1 MSSTTLG
8 EMIRRARR
16 ERGWSQARLAEV
28 LCEVSERTTVT
39 RQEVYRWESGR
50 RIPRFWLPYLAST
63 LELPRNQLERATV
76 ERESFETFD
85 PAATLSALMPDG
97 DPLAHIDDPDGRR
110 IGAGAARD
118 LSARVHALR
127 LADDVLAGGD
137 LIAPAR
143 REMSAALRLY
153 REGTHS
159 DEVGRSLLV
168 AIGELAQIVGWI
180 ESDAGEHTR
189 AESTYRIGMSAAQEA
204 ADMALVANVAGSLAY
219 QWTNTARQQDGV
231 ALARAA
237 LDKAGQNA
245 HPKTRALFFDRVAW
259 AHAAIGEAKEA
270 MRTLDAA
277 HHALTETPE
286 SPAPEW
292 AYWVT
297 EDELKVMDARV
308 YTELR
313 RPLRAVPLLR
323 DALQRYDATHAR
335 ELALYLSWLAMAYA
349 DAREPEAAAETASR
363 MLSLSTEVA
372 SDRTA
377 ERSRV
382 VLERLTEF
390 ADVPEVR
397 SLLDA
402 A

>member
-1 MSSTTLG
+1 
-8 EMIRRARR
+8 MIRRARR

-28 LCEVSERTTVT
+28 LCEVSGRTTVT
-39 RQEVYRWESGR
+39 RQEVYRWEAGR
-50 RIPRFWLPYLAST
+50 RIPCFWLPYLANS
-63 LELPRNQLERATV
+63 LEIPRNQLERATV
-76 ERESFETFD
+76 ERESSDTTLD

-118 LSARVHALR
+118 LTARVHALR

-143 REMSAALRLY
+143 REMSAALRIY

-189 AESTYRIGMSAAQEA
+189 AESTYRIGMAAAQEA
-204 ADMALVANVAGSLAY
+204 ADMVLVANVAGSLAY
-219 QWTNTARQQDGV
+219 QWTNTARQQDGL

-237 LDKAGQNA
+237 LDQAGPNA

-259 AHAAIGEAKEA
+259 AHAAIGEVKEA

-277 HHALTETPE
+277 HHALTEAPE
-286 SPAPEW
+286 FPAPEW

-297 EDELKVMDARV
+297 DDELKVMDARV

-313 RPLRAVPLLR
+313 RPLRAVPLLH

-335 ELALYLSWLAMAYA
+335 ELALYLSWLAVAYA

-372 SDRTA
+372 SERTA

-382 VLERLTEF
+382 VLARLTEF